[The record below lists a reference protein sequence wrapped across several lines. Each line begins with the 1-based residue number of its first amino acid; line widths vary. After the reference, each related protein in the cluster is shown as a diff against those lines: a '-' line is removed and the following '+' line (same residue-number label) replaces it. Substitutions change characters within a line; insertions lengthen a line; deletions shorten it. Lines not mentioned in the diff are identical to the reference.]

1 LTPLCELAL
10 KYGTDKYPWYTPFYD
25 SLLRDRRDS
34 VRRVLEIGIGTIE
47 AMSHVPDYKP
57 GASLRM
63 WRDYFPNA
71 EIQGIDVDERV
82 LFSEDRITTGL
93 SVAIED
99 NTSPFDLIVDD
110 ASHLE
115 RHQIHSVN
123 SFIPFVQPDGFYI
136 IEDVND
142 PKALSPYLP
151 APHFSVSCIAPDSRL
166 VGQCI
171 VIPR

>member
-1 LTPLCELAL
+1 MTPLCELAL

-34 VRRVLEIGIGTIE
+34 VRRVLEIGIGTPE
-47 AMSHVPDYKP
+47 AMSHVPNYKP

-63 WRDYFPNA
+63 WRDYFPEA
-71 EIQGIDVDERV
+71 SIIGVDIDDRV
-82 LFSEDRITTGL
+82 MFREDRITTHFRGYAPASL
-93 SVAIED
+93 D
-99 NTSPFDLIVDD
+99 FDLIIDD
-110 ASHLE
+110 GSHQAE
-115 RHQIHSVN
+115 DQIRDAKDLISRVMR
-123 SFIPFVQPDGFYI
+123 GGYYI